1 MIPLREQELIRQR
14 FAQDLMGPVKIDL
27 FTVRPLP
34 VYVPGRQECPTC
46 PDMEQ
51 VLTELSR
58 LSERI
63 DLRVFELGT
72 HRELEERYGVAMV
85 PTAVVRG
92 AVNRPVL
99 FVGLPSGLLFPVLIE
114 TIVDVSREPPVP
126 PPAIR
131 RRLNRLKRT
140 VRVRLFVLPD
150 APYCADMA
158 RVVEVLALS
167 SPHLRAEIVAAGE
180 FPALTERSGVRA
192 VPAVVVEE
200 RPPLFG
206 MLSPEELIEEA
217 LHAAERRAIAPRSAV
232 FAIPPTATPLP
243 ARQEPGQPGQMRPSG
258 LIIPHR

>member
-1 MIPLREQELIRQR
+1 MIPLREQDLIRQR
-14 FAQDLMGPVKIDL
+14 FAQDLKGPVKLDL

-51 VLTELSR
+51 VLTEIAR

-63 DLRVFELGT
+63 DLRVFELGKQ
-72 HRELEERYGVAMV
+72 RDLEERYGVTVA
-85 PTAVVRG
+85 PTTVVRG
-92 AVNRPVL
+92 SVNRPVL
-99 FVGLPSGLLFPVLIE
+99 FVGLPARLLFPVLIE
-114 TIVDVSREPPVP
+114 TIVDVSGTPPVP

-150 APYCADMA
+150 APYCAEMA
-158 RVVEVLALS
+158 RVVEVLALA
-167 SPHLRAEIVAAGE
+167 SPHLRAEIIEAGE
-180 FPALTERSGVRA
+180 FPTLTERYAVRA
-192 VPAVVVEE
+192 VPATVVED

-217 LHAAERRAIAPRSAV
+217 VHAAERRAIAPRSAV

-243 ARQEPGQPGQMRPSG
+243 PRTEPGEPGQVRPSG
-258 LIIPHR
+258 LIIPNR